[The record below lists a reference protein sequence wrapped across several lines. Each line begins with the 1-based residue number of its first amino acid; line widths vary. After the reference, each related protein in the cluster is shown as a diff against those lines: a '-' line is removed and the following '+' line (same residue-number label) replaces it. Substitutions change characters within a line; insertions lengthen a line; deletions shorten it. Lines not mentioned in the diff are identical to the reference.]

1 MFSAVE
7 GFIVYKFAR
16 GPRRAQSSSVP
27 GESQERGA
35 TEVPGRVPP
44 GPTGGADHGPGD
56 SPNALSLF

>member
-16 GPRRAQSSSVP
+16 GPRRAQSSSVS

-35 TEVPGRVPP
+35 TEGATRGPQEEPIMARGTVPMR
-44 GPTGGADHGPGD
+44 
-56 SPNALSLF
+56 